1 MSDEGL
7 GRFKEMEKS
16 FFINKMNY
24 LMQLCQANMMQFRL
38 HQTFYFVKK
47 KGKKQ

>member
-7 GRFKEMEKS
+7 GRFEEIETI
-16 FFINKMNY
+16 FFFRKATY
-24 LMQLCQANMMQFRL
+24 AKQLCQVNMMQFRL